1 MSQSLAPQNDEQKKV
16 ARIDWSKAPDGVTHY
31 QPKRQDP
38 GAPDM
43 WCAVFWRL
51 EGGIGVEAWQVSDDD
66 GSLLHFPQPTWMSEN
81 HELLIARKP

>member
-1 MSQSLAPQNDEQKKV
+1 
-16 ARIDWSKAPDGVTHY
+16 
-31 QPKRQDP
+31 
-38 GAPDM
+38 M

-66 GSLLHFPQPTWMSEN
+66 GSLLHFPRPTWMPEN